1 MDKLKIVDNEN
12 LVRDVRSQAVL
23 NTDMTALEKY
33 RAKRKRDNEI
43 SHSLEEVKSLKDEV
57 AELKEMLTQLYQL
70 VKEKNK

>member
-12 LVRDVRSQAVL
+12 LVRDVKSQAVL

-33 RAKRKRDNEI
+33 RAKRNRDNQI
-43 SHSLEEVKSLKDEV
+43 SHSLDEVKTLKDEV
-57 AELKEMLTQLYQL
+57 AEIKEMLNQLYQL

>member
-1 MDKLKIVDNEN
+1 MEKLKIVDNED
-12 LVRDVRSQAVL
+12 LVRDVKSQAVL

-43 SHSLEEVKSLKDEV
+43 SHSLEEMKSLKTEV

>member
-1 MDKLKIVDNEN
+1 MNKLKIVDNEN
-12 LVRDVRSQAVL
+12 LVRDVDSQAVL

-33 RAKRKRDNEI
+33 RAKRNRDNQI
-43 SHSLEEVKSLKDEV
+43 SHSLDEVKSLKDEV

>member
-12 LVRDVRSQAVL
+12 LVRDVQSQAVL

-33 RAKRKRDNEI
+33 RAKRNRDNQI
-43 SHSLEEVKSLKDEV
+43 SHSLDEVKTLKDEV